1 MFYVKHKGER
11 ITIDYDNVFT
21 VCPLCGREFNI
32 CLPDIFEGG
41 EGDLFGT
48 AVYCKRCSI
57 QRINA
62 VQNSIEKNNIP

>member
-11 ITIDYDNVFT
+11 ITIDYDNVLT

-32 CLPDIFEGG
+32 CLPDILQ

-48 AVYCKRCSI
+48 SVYCKRRSI
-57 QRINA
+57 QRITA
-62 VQNSIEKNNIP
+62 VQNSIAKNNVP